1 MKQTMVESIL
11 ANDYKK
17 YFLSKIEFE
26 RDIISCYNSEYSFF
40 LMNIEISNSFSTKNF
55 EKAESLLT
63 YKLIELFGEN
73 NRIYKTQQ
81 GRYKFVLKKEKAMDV
96 RLELN
101 NLINFFKVPVRA
113 KDGYIFINLKI
124 GLVFSGLKES
134 IEKLVLRSRLALLY
148 AKENNFSVYHKNMY
162 KRYYV
167 DLKIEELLY
176 EAYAQNEFEPFFQAY
191 VNTDTQEFIGAEV
204 LMRWIKSDEKIIPPN
219 MFIPILE
226 KNKFIIEVELKFIR
240 KIFDIYKSWQ
250 NTYSKNI
257 PLSINVSAVQLSN
270 DKFISEIEKIAK
282 EFEIEKGVLTFE
294 ITESYVI
301 DNIEEA
307 AKTLNKL
314 KELGFKISLDDFG
327 TGYATLTHLKSLP
340 IDVLK
345 IDMTFIKSILTDKK
359 SEIIVKHII
368 DMAHKM
374 DLKTICEGVETE
386 GQYLKLK
393 ELGADIIQGF
403 YFAKPIPKKEFEEI
417 YIY

>member
-63 YKLIELFGEN
+63 YKLIELFGDD

-101 NLINFFKVPVRA
+101 NLINFFKVPVKA

-314 KELGFKISLDDFG
+314 KELGFNISLDDFG

-386 GQYLKLK
+386 EQYIKLK
-393 ELGADIIQGF
+393 ELGSDIIQGF

>member
-191 VNTDTQEFIGAEV
+191 VDTETQEFVGAEV

-314 KELGFKISLDDFG
+314 KELGFNISLDDFG

-386 GQYLKLK
+386 EQYIKLK
-393 ELGADIIQGF
+393 ELGSDIIQGF

>member
-1 MKQTMVESIL
+1 MKQAMVESIL

-191 VNTDTQEFIGAEV
+191 VDTETQEFVGAEV

-314 KELGFKISLDDFG
+314 KELGFNISLDDFG

-386 GQYLKLK
+386 EQYIKLK
-393 ELGADIIQGF
+393 ELGSDIIQGF